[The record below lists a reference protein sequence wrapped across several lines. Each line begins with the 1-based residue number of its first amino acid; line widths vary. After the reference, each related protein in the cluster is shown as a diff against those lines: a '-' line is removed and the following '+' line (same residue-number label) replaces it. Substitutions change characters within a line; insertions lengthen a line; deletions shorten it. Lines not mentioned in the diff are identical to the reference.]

1 MIEETSAGIVLFR
14 KEESKILFLLQH
26 YPSGHWDFVKGKME
40 QGDST
45 HQTAGRDTKEE
56 TGITDI
62 TFVEN
67 FEEWIEYNFKYQGE
81 LVQKKV
87 VFFLAETKTEEVKI
101 SHEHSGYTHGWII
114 IHQWKRQHL
123 IMQKRFLPKLK
134 NCYQILCDCNSF
146 ATVIGFFAFKIVL
159 PTIR

>member
-14 KEESKILFLLQH
+14 KEESKILFLLLH

-40 QGDST
+40 QEEST
-45 HQTAGRDTKEE
+45 HQTAVRETKEE

-67 FEEWIEYNFKYQGE
+67 FEEWIQYNFKYQGE

-87 VFFLAETKTEEVKI
+87 VFFLAETKTKDVKI
-101 SHEHSGYTHGWII
+101 SHEHSGYTW
-114 IHQWKRQHL
+114 L
-123 IMQKRFLPKLK
+123 D
-134 NCYQILCDCNSF
+134 YNSSMEKTTF
-146 ATVIGFFAFKIVL
+146 DNAKTVLTKAERL
-159 PTIR
+159 LSNTL

>member
-14 KEESKILFLLQH
+14 KGESKILFLLLH

-40 QGDST
+40 QGEST
-45 HQTAGRDTKEE
+45 HQTAIRETKEE

-62 TFVEN
+62 TFIEN

-87 VFFLAETKTEEVKI
+87 VFFLAETKTKEVKI
-101 SHEHSGYTHGWII
+101 SHEHSGYTWMDYNSSME
-114 IHQWKRQHL
+114 KTTFDNAKTVL
-123 IMQKRFLPKLK
+123 TKAQKLLS
-134 NCYQILCDCNSF
+134 NTL
-146 ATVIGFFAFKIVL
+146 
-159 PTIR
+159 